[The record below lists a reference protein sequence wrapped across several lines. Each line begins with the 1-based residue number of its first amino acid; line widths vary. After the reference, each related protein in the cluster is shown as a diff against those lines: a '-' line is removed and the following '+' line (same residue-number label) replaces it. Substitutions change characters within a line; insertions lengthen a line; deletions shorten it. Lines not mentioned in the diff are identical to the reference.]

1 MRSLRLLNVAWEAER
16 TRLGLRVQRE
26 IRRGILLLAAGV
38 MAAAGFAML
47 HVIAWVAI
55 GDAMSPLWRAIVIFA
70 VDILLA
76 LVLAMV
82 AMRNP
87 ASHAELEAASI
98 RRTALHEA
106 RNGIGVSL
114 LPLAFTFLR
123 NRRARRRGRY

>member
-26 IRRGILLLAAGV
+26 IRRVILLLAAAV
-38 MAAAGFAML
+38 MVGAAFAML
-47 HVIAWVAI
+47 HLVAWVAI
-55 GDAMSPLWRAIVIFA
+55 GAALSPLWKALVIFA
-70 VDILLA
+70 AD
-76 LVLAMV
+76 LVLALILLMV

-87 ASHAELEAASI
+87 ASPAELEAASI

-106 RNGIGVSL
+106 RNGIGISL

-123 NRRARRRGRY
+123 NRRAKRRERY

>member
-26 IRRGILLLAAGV
+26 IRRVVLLLVAGV
-38 MAAAGFAML
+38 LGAAAFGML

-55 GDAMSPLWRAIVIFA
+55 GDAMAPLWRAIVIFA
-70 VDILLA
+70 VDIVLA
-76 LVLAMV
+76 LILAVL

-98 RRTALHEA
+98 RRTALTEA
-106 RNGIGVSL
+106 RNGVGVAM

-123 NRRARRRGRY
+123 NRRAKRRYNR

>member
-26 IRRGILLLAAGV
+26 IRRVVLLVAAGV
-38 MAAAGFAML
+38 MAGAAFGML
-47 HVIAWVAI
+47 HLIAWIAL
-55 GDAMSPLWRAIVIFA
+55 GDTMSPLWRAVVIFA
-70 VDILLA
+70 ADIVLA
-76 LVLAMV
+76 LVLAMI

-87 ASHAELEAASI
+87 ASHAELEAAAI

-106 RNGIGVSL
+106 RSGIGVSL

-123 NRRARRRGRY
+123 NRRAKRRERF